1 MQLVPCTSTVH
12 LISSINQIVEYV
24 TWEEKVS
31 SDSIEI
37 DVDFDFDRGLNQKLD
52 KGITD
57 LTWFTDNIFCLIT
70 NAVKYSIQPEGIK
83 IAIKTVLNGADN
95 YAVFSVQ
102 DSGISLSVTQLELL
116 FDPPV
121 QVRLMYIYHSIR
133 DCLFDV
139 FLSYSILYSYY
150 ERRSLNCSGVIKTF
164 ILFCSVLFYFIFSF
178 YLLDF
183 LFLFYLHI
191 LFFIH

>member
-164 ILFCSVLFYFIFSF
+164 ILFCFVLFCFVLF
-178 YLLDF
+178 DF
-183 LFLFYLHI
+183 
-191 LFFIH
+191 

>member
-1 MQLVPCTSTVH
+1 MQLAPCTSTVH

-121 QVRLMYIYHSIR
+121 QVRLTYIYHSIR

-139 FLSYSILYSYY
+139 FSYSILYSYY